1 MNVLTPSDLC
11 VQKLSQFLDT
21 QYVLYFIK
29 YVPEKK
35 SVAPLQY
42 SNACNI
48 TEICVAMHI
57 MVVVKHMFS
66 TVHNAALSCDKS
78 KALYK
83 HMAVQA
89 LYISAAPLVYV

>member
-1 MNVLTPSDLC
+1 MYL
-11 VQKLSQFLDT
+11 K
-21 QYVLYFIK
+21 
-29 YVPEKK
+29 KK

-78 KALYK
+78 KTLYK
-83 HMAVQA
+83 T
-89 LYISAAPLVYV
+89 YGSAGTLHQCRTTGVCLAPLHQLCTVLHCAPH

>member
-1 MNVLTPSDLC
+1 MYL
-11 VQKLSQFLDT
+11 K
-21 QYVLYFIK
+21 
-29 YVPEKK
+29 KK

-89 LYISAAPLVYV
+89 LTSVPHHWCMFSTLTPALHCVALCPTLELLYIISVLI